1 MSRKYICLS
10 KDQEEEICQLYDDL
24 SIKQIA
30 QQFNVCSQ
38 TVSNILERNNV
49 PRRVSGNPSWSRDEY
64 YCNPWA
70 SLKIKRG

>member
-10 KDQEEEICQLYDDL
+10 KDQEEKICQLYDDL
-24 SIKQIA
+24 SVREIG

-38 TVSNILERNNV
+38 TVSNILKRNNI
-49 PRRVSGNPSWSRDEY
+49 PRRRRGNPFWSRDEY
-64 YCNPWA
+64 YYNPWA